1 MSSVLLR
8 YTYTCSDGER
18 IQDDWRE
25 IEQGDPTV
33 CRNNTT
39 HTIAG
44 IPLVMERID
53 PAEVTVKEMQ
63 TPTGSASYAFDTIE
77 FTATANST
85 TVGEEGWEDDINV
98 LSFTYVTTAE
108 HTGDTF
114 TAMIGEDSEVCP
126 PATDVAPNDTVIVI
140 PSSMFLP
147 YLSRGNKLKITDTK
161 NTNDLGFIRN
171 VNYANCSITVQ
182 TGAANAFSSSDSKL
196 LITRIF
202 AGRTGPIEIGP
213 AWSYTI
219 GKDKIGSSYVPA
231 GKKVKIEYTNK
242 SDKDK
247 RFVVIVRY
255 MY

>member
-8 YTYTCSDGER
+8 YTYTCSDGEN

-25 IEQGDPTV
+25 VGQGDPTV
-33 CRNNTT
+33 CRNNTS
-39 HTIAG
+39 HTING

-63 TPTGSASYAFDTIE
+63 TPSGSGSYAFDTIE
-77 FTATANST
+77 FTALANST
-85 TVGEEGWEDDINV
+85 TVGEEAWEDDINV
-98 LSFTYVTTAE
+98 LSFTYVTTVE

-126 PATDVAPNDTVIVI
+126 PARDVSSGDTVIVI
-140 PSSMFLP
+140 PSSVFLP
-147 YLSRGNKLKITDTK
+147 YLARGNKLKITNTK
-161 NTNDLGFIRN
+161 NTDDLGFIRS
-171 VNYANCSITVQ
+171 VNYADCSITVQ
-182 TGAANAFSSSDSKL
+182 QGAKNTFSSEDSKL
-196 LITRIF
+196 LVTRIF

-213 AWSYTI
+213 AWSYNI